1 MKNQPYIK
9 KFDTATGELLN
20 PIVRRYESKT
30 FLGTQKITD
39 EFNQVRYVPVYLP
52 NRRERRSKSFAKN
65 ELVFKLK
72 DSYLNQ
78 MKNLKKAFVN
88 NLNGFIESFKMNVQS
103 TLENYKKAFFNSS
116 LYVKA

>member
-9 KFDTATGELLN
+9 EFDSNGELLN
-20 PIVRRYESKT
+20 PIVGKYESKT

-39 EFNQVRYVPVYLP
+39 EFNQIKYVPVYLP
-52 NRRERRSKSFAKN
+52 NRRERRNKSFAKN

-72 DSYLNQ
+72 ESYLKQ
-78 MKNLKKAFVN
+78 VKKAFS
-88 NLNGFIESFKMNVQS
+88 NGFENLERTIQNIKS

-116 LYVKA
+116 MYVKA

>member
-9 KFDTATGELLN
+9 KFNTATGELLN
-20 PIVRRYESKT
+20 PIIGKYESKT

-39 EFNQVRYVPVYLP
+39 EFNQVRYVPVYIP
-52 NRRERRSKSFAKN
+52 NRRERRGKSFAKN

-72 DSYLNQ
+72 NSYLKQ
-78 MKNLKKAFVN
+78 LKKAFVN
-88 NLNGFIESFKMNVQS
+88 GFENLESTIQKIKS

>member
-39 EFNQVRYVPVYLP
+39 EFNQVRYVPLYLP
-52 NRRERRSKSFAKN
+52 NRRERRDKSFDKN

-72 DSYLNQ
+72 ESYLKQ
-78 MKNLKKAFVN
+78 VKKAFS
-88 NLNGFIESFKMNVQS
+88 NGFENLDSTIQKIKS

>member
-1 MKNQPYIK
+1 MKNKPYIK
-9 KFDTATGELLN
+9 KFDSSGELLN
-20 PIVRRYESKT
+20 PIIERYESKT

-52 NRRERRSKSFAKN
+52 NRRERRGKSFAKN

-72 DSYLNQ
+72 ESYLKQ
-78 MKNLKKAFVN
+78 VKKAFS
-88 NLNGFIESFKMNVQS
+88 NGFENLERTIQNIKS

-116 LYVKA
+116 MYVKA

>member
-9 KFDTATGELLN
+9 QFDTTGELLN
-20 PIVRRYESKT
+20 PIVGKYESKT

-39 EFNQVRYVPVYLP
+39 EFNQVRYVPVYIP
-52 NRRERRSKSFAKN
+52 NRRERRDKSFGKN

-72 DSYLNQ
+72 ESYLKQ
-78 MKNLKKAFVN
+78 VKKAFA
-88 NLNGFIESFKMNVQS
+88 NGFENLERTINNIKS

-116 LYVKA
+116 LYVKAI